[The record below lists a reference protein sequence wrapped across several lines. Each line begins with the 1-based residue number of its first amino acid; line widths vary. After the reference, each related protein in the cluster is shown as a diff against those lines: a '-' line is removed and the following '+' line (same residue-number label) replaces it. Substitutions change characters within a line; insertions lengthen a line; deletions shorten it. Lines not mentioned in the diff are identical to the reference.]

1 MDQIRIPKERIPIL
15 IGKKGYIKRKISN
28 LTNTI
33 IKIDSKEGDA
43 IIEGDD
49 GLNVFLAKKIIHAIS
64 RGFNPDIALSLM
76 DENKVFEIINIT
88 DYSKN
93 SQKNIIRLRSRI
105 IGEQGKAR
113 KNLEYLTN
121 TEISVYGK
129 TISIIGYYEDV
140 HIARH
145 AIESLLSGSK
155 HGNVYNYIERQK
167 KLKKDG

>member
-15 IGKKGYIKRKISN
+15 IGKKGYIKKKISK
-28 LTNTI
+28 LTNTN
-33 IKIDSKEGDA
+33 IKIDSKEGGA
-43 IIEGDD
+43 EINGDN
-49 GLNVFLAKKIIHAIS
+49 GLDIFLAKKIIHAIS
-64 RGFNPDIALSLM
+64 RGFNPEIALTLI
-76 DENKVFEIINIT
+76 DENKVFEMINIT

-105 IGEQGKAR
+105 IGENGKAR

-129 TISIIGYYEDV
+129 TIAIIGYYENV
-140 HIARH
+140 AIARK
-145 AIESLLSGSK
+145 AIENLLSGSK

-167 KLKKDG
+167 QLKKDG